1 MRRQHG
7 VTLTELL
14 VAVIIIAILSVVVTT
29 NLSTGTSPANTAQLR
44 NMARDLTL
52 DFIVALE
59 SAGAGLVPQAVVLAN
74 DPNLASEIVAALD
87 INSDGFLRYS
97 EIYAAD
103 PVALAR
109 SLAPN
114 FGGSPMDPNIASD
127 QAVQAA
133 FGDYIAGVQIA
144 QGIAGDNLPGTPL
157 AEILAD
163 PIRFLLVLLAV
174 PLMSWQYLIL
184 TAVTIVVS
192 GELVLRRRAKLKK
205 RTSV

>member
-144 QGIAGDNLPGTPL
+144 ERIAGEDLPGVPV
-157 AEILAD
+157 AEILEN
-163 PIRFLLVLLAV
+163 PTRFLLALLAV
-174 PLMSWQYLIL
+174 PLMSWPFLFL
-184 TAVTIVVS
+184 MAVGIVGS
-192 GELVLRRRAKLKK
+192 GQLVLRRQAK
-205 RTSV
+205 RRRSGTV